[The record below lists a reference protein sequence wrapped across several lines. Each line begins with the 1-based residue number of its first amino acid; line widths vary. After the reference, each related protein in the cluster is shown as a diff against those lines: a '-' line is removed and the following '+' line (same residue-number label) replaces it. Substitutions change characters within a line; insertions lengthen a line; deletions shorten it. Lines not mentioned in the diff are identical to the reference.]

1 MRTTPVSRGAGAT
14 SVANGSAPPSNRP
27 VPAQGRWESRPAL
40 ATGLRVGLFA
50 LPLGASL
57 VAAWIMARVL
67 ADPDGLTE
75 HLLWWSGVLAA
86 SLGAMLVFD
95 RAVRRVLP
103 LAGLLQLS
111 LIFPDRA
118 PSRLGVALRSGS
130 TRRLQ
135 DREVEAL
142 ARGDLEPAQAAHT
155 ILALAASLN
164 THDRNT
170 RGHSERVRAYADLIG
185 AELGLDESERDRL
198 RWAALLHDL
207 GKLSVP
213 PSTLNNHHALTTDD
227 WETLRRHPLEGARL
241 AQSLRDWLGPWSL
254 AIEQHHERY
263 DGTGYPYGLAGHEIS
278 LGARI
283 VAVADSYDAMTSARA
298 YSTGMSAAA
307 ARRELAAMAG
317 THFDPVVVRAFL
329 SVAIGRVRWAMGPF
343 AFLAAIPFAPA
354 FGGVRRSIEAAGRTA
369 AMGAASVA
377 ATAAV
382 LQPVATPVRVIPV
395 REEPRPAAV
404 APAIEV
410 AAPPAVEEPAPPPP
424 EPVPEPPPQVV
435 AAAVTPPQPVAR
447 PAAAPVVAAPVVP
460 AVPVVPV
467 VAPPPLPDP
476 VPVPLPVLA
485 LPPLEPPVLVECRV
499 NGRADSSGR
508 PCLPPRWGHTEQGN
522 PEPH

>member
-1 MRTTPVSRGAGAT
+1 MSAPSASRGAAAT
-14 SVANGSAPPSNRP
+14 SFATGSAPPSTS
-27 VPAQGRWESRPAL
+27 PAPTRSRWESRPGL
-40 ATGLRVGLFA
+40 AAGLRVVLFA
-50 LPLGASL
+50 IPLGASL
-57 VAAWIMARVL
+57 LAAWLMTRAL
-67 ADPDGLTE
+67 SDPDGLGE
-75 HLLWWSGVLAA
+75 HLLWWAGVLAA

-95 RAVRRVLP
+95 RAVRRLLP
-103 LAGLLQLS
+103 LTGLLQLS

-135 DREVEAL
+135 AREVEAL

-185 AELGLDESERDRL
+185 AEMGLDDDERDRL

-207 GKLSVP
+207 GKLTVP
-213 PSTLNNHHALTTDD
+213 PSTLNNHQGLTTDD

-283 VAVADSYDAMTSARA
+283 VAVADSYDAMTSPRA

-317 THFDPVVVRAFL
+317 SHFDPMVVRAFL
-329 SVAIGRVRWAMGPF
+329 SVAIGRVRWTMGPF

-354 FGGVRRSIEAAGRTA
+354 FGGLRRSIEAAGRTA
-369 AMGAASVA
+369 TMGAASVV

-382 LQPVATPVRVIPV
+382 LQPVSTPVRIIPM
-395 REEPRPAAV
+395 REETRPAPVARAV
-404 APAIEV
+404 EV
-410 AAPPAVEEPAPPPP
+410 AAPPAVVELPPPPP
-424 EPVPEPPPQVV
+424 EPVPEPPPPVV
-435 AAAVTPPQPVAR
+435 AAAVVTAPAPVAR
-447 PAAAPVVAAPVVP
+447 PAPVPVVAAPVVP
-460 AVPVVPV
+460 VVVPEPAPAPVAEPVPVV
-467 VAPPPLPDP
+467 
-476 VPVPLPVLA
+476 
-485 LPPLEPPVLVECRV
+485 EPPVVEDCRL
-499 NGRADSSGR
+499 NGQADANSR
-508 PCLPPRWGHTEQGN
+508 PCQPPRWGHTDQGN
-522 PEPH
+522 PKPG